1 VAGIV
6 APQAIQRLIHPPTVE
21 GGPVIIVAIAG
32 VAVNIVATMVLARA
46 SRSSLNIVGAFKQGP
61 TQLYGFIGTVIVGV
75 IIVTTGFVRA
85 DAIASLIVA
94 LMADAAFE
102 LLRDSGWILLGG
114 APKDLNL
121 DQLHST

>member
-1 VAGIV
+1 M
-6 APQAIQRLIHPPTVE
+6 
-21 GGPVIIVAIAG
+21 IA
-32 VAVNIVATMVLARA
+32 
-46 SRSSLNIVGAFKQGP
+46 
-61 TQLYGFIGTVIVGV
+61 GV